1 MYRDLELVYG
11 GLILGMS
18 QFFVNDWGAQKVLFV
33 LEWSKVTQNNHL
45 TAFTK
50 VQSKSLMHSVI
61 VFGHSDI
68 LSEKFDVVLNM
79 PNDTIPSQSC
89 SSFLKSAYVS
99 QNIFCV
105 PSFILAMKWKRTNNL
120 LFLSYL
126 VTQSSCRK
134 GQAQWHPTCSSR
146 VTFLQRV
153 SWLPWGNLDKQ
164 FKICA

>member
-33 LEWSKVTQNNHL
+33 LKWSKVTQNNHL

-61 VFGHSDI
+61 VFEHSDI

-89 SSFLKSAYVS
+89 SSFLKSADVS

-105 PSFILAMKWKRTNNL
+105 PSFIWLWSGNE
-120 LFLSYL
+120 
-126 VTQSSCRK
+126 
-134 GQAQWHPTCSSR
+134 PT
-146 VTFLQRV
+146 TF
-153 SWLPWGNLDKQ
+153 
-164 FKICA
+164 FF